1 MAKVKEVL
9 EDAKFN
15 EFLGYEI
22 EAYNNRPEP
31 KEGLKYRRTP
41 YDALKEKGIFTVEGI
56 RAEFVKAAN
65 LESNLPSVQREA
77 IVGLVFKVAQTV
89 VNYRAKEE
97 AEAIEYECTNNN
109 PYGLNEYRE
118 GCTQH
123 CDECDYYQPI
133 KK

>member
-31 KEGLKYRRTP
+31 KE
-41 YDALKEKGIFTVEGI
+41 
-56 RAEFVKAAN
+56 
-65 LESNLPSVQREA
+65 
-77 IVGLVFKVAQTV
+77 
-89 VNYRAKEE
+89 E
-97 AEAIEYECTNNN
+97 AEALEYECTNNN
-109 PYGLNEYRE
+109 PYGLKEYRE

>member
-65 LESNLPSVQREA
+65 LESDLPSVQREA

-89 VNYRAKEE
+89 VNFRAKQE
-97 AEAIEYECTNNN
+97 AETN
-109 PYGLNEYRE
+109 
-118 GCTQH
+118 
-123 CDECDYYQPI
+123 
-133 KK
+133 KKEVEPNKK